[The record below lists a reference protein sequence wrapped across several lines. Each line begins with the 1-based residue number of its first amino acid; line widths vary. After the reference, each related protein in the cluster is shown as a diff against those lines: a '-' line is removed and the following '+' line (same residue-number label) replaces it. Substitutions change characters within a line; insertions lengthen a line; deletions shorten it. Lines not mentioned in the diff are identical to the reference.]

1 MQKRKIIIIDP
12 NEKDIKQLGQSL
24 QDAGNDVM
32 IFRNGEEA
40 YTACIKNQP
49 SIILSELFLP
59 DLNGV
64 QLFQK
69 LKTNYSTQQIPFVL
83 ITRETERD
91 GRIKSMQLGIDDYI
105 PKPFYTEEV
114 VARIEML
121 LSETEV
127 VEETRQSMEHGF
139 AGSLSEMNLLDLIQT
154 LEVGDKSAI
163 LRLSRNGQDGIVYVE
178 NGMVRDALMENL
190 KPDHALKNMLTW
202 IDGKFFVEIQPIT
215 REPSI
220 KLSNK
225 EIFEYATKKIHEYRQ
240 LANQLPP
247 LDTYL
252 KLDPHSSINALSE
265 EEREVA
271 LTFEHGISIGA
282 AVESSKIGDLRFL
295 RTVKQLLERNVL
307 IETDAKNQTQK
318 NSFFL
323 GEKTASRALA
333 KSDNMDGRISSFF
346 AQNGRKEQKSSNGSD
361 EENGKKGEAARKEG
375 PRSRAFPKKNKLY
388 LSKEELLLIR
398 QKLS

>member
-1 MQKRKIIIIDP
+1 MRKRKIILIDP
-12 NEKDIKQLGQSL
+12 NEEDEKQLCQSL
-24 QDAGNDVM
+24 QNAGYDVLM
-32 IFRNGEEA
+32 YQNGEEA
-40 YTACIKNQP
+40 YSACIKNQP

-59 DLNGV
+59 GLNGV
-64 QLFQK
+64 QLFHK
-69 LKTNYSTQQIPFVL
+69 LRTNYSTRQIPFVV
-83 ITRETERD
+83 ITREKERE

-105 PKPFYTEEV
+105 PKPYYVEEV

-154 LEVGDKSAI
+154 LEVGDKSAV

-178 NGMVRDALMENL
+178 NGKVLDAFMENL

-202 IDGKFFVEIQPIT
+202 IDGKFFVEIQPIS
-215 REPSI
+215 RKRLI

-225 EIFEYATKKIHEYRQ
+225 EIYEYATKKIHEYRQ

-247 LDTYL
+247 LDTFL
-252 KLDPHSSINALSE
+252 KLDPHASINALSE
-265 EEREVA
+265 EEKEVA
-271 LTFEHGISIGA
+271 LTFEHRMSIRS
-282 AVESSKIGDLRFL
+282 AVESSKIDDLRFL
-295 RTVKQLLERNVL
+295 RTVKQLLARNLL
-307 IETDAKNQTQK
+307 IETDAKNQK
-318 NSFFL
+318 SPFYV
-323 GEKTASRALA
+323 EKKTSSRAS
-333 KSDNMDGRISSFF
+333 KNESNIDWRIASFF
-346 AQNGRKEQKSSNGSD
+346 AK
-361 EENGKKGEAARKEG
+361 NGKKKQELAK
-375 PRSRAFPKKNKLY
+375 RSRDDNKEKDKLGRNGIFPKKNKIY